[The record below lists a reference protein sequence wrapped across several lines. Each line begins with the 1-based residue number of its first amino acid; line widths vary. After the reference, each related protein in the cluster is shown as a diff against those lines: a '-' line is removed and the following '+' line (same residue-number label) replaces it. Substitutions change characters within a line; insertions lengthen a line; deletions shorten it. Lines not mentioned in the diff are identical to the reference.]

1 MRKRLI
7 FILTLTCMMILT
19 MSFGSVSTA
28 FAADEDTSGN
38 YEYVIKIYPGL
49 KGTYKGSSDVT
60 TLHKKMGERVYMNVY
75 EDVKVTDDRY
85 YPRGFRIAG
94 HDNDE
99 MEGETITG
107 FTVMDFE
114 VTEDVNYVVAYGI
127 KGEMVPYTIRYLDDA
142 SGKAISEEDTYYGM
156 PGDKPVVSFK
166 YIEGYQPSVYNLT
179 KKLTKDAAENV
190 FEFRYT
196 AGSSSKTET
205 TTVTRVVPAAPG
217 TAANPAGTN
226 VGAANAANAAN
237 AGAAN
242 DGAATIGDNATPLAD
257 GPQQFTDL
265 DDAETPAASGSF
277 QFAKLLP
284 YIGGGLAVVLI
295 VLALLWF
302 ILRKKKDE
310 GEAEAVA
317 AAEVEEEVFRHVYK

>member
-7 FILTLTCMMILT
+7 FILTLTCMMIFT
-19 MSFGSVSTA
+19 MSFGTVSTA
-28 FAADEDTSGN
+28 FAADDDTSGN

-49 KGTYKGSSDVT
+49 KGTYNKSSKVT
-60 TLHKKMGERVYMNVY
+60 TLHKKLGESVSMNVY
-75 EDVKVTDDRY
+75 KDVEITDDRY

-99 MEGETITG
+99 MEGETISG
-107 FTVMDFE
+107 FTVMDFV

-127 KGEMVPYTIRYLDDA
+127 KGEMVPYTIRYVDDA
-142 SGKAISEEDTYYGM
+142 SGKSIGDEDTYYGM

-166 YIEGYQPSVYNLT
+166 YIEGYQPKVFNLT
-179 KKLTKDAAENV
+179 KKLTKDASQNV

-196 AGSSSKTET
+196 VGSSSQTST
-205 TTVTRVVPAAPG
+205 TIVNRVSPAAPG

-226 VGAANAANAAN
+226 VGAANAANAGN
-237 AGAAN
+237 AGNAN
-242 DGAATIGDNATPLAD
+242 DGTANIGDNATPLAD

-265 DDAETPAASGSF
+265 DDAETPTASGPF

-295 VLALLWF
+295 SAL
-302 ILRKKKDE
+302 
-310 GEAEAVA
+310 VHSP
-317 AAEVEEEVFRHVYK
+317 EEKGRRNGRSCGRSRGRSFQACI

>member
-28 FAADEDTSGN
+28 FAADDDTSDG
-38 YEYVIKIYPGL
+38 YGYVIKIYPGL
-49 KGTYKGSSDVT
+49 KGTYMGSSEVT
-60 TLHKKMGERVYMNVY
+60 TLHKQMGESVTISID
-75 EDVKVTDDRY
+75 DVQVTDDEY
-85 YPRGFRIAG
+85 YARGFRIAG

-107 FTVMDFE
+107 FTRMTFD
-114 VTEDVNYVVAYGI
+114 VTEDVNYEVAYGI
-127 KGEMVPYTIRYLDDA
+127 KGAMVPYTIRYLDDA
-142 SGKAISEEDTYYGM
+142 SGRVISDEDTYYGM
-156 PGDKPVVSFK
+156 PGDKPVISFK
-166 YIEGYQPSVYNLT
+166 YIKGYQPNVYNIT
-179 KKLTKDAAENV
+179 KKLTENAAENV

-196 AGSSSKTET
+196 AGGNTQTST

-217 TAANPAGTN
+217 TTANPAGTN

-265 DDAETPAASGSF
+265 DDAETPTASGSF

-317 AAEVEEEVFRHVYK
+317 AAEVEEEVFKHVYK